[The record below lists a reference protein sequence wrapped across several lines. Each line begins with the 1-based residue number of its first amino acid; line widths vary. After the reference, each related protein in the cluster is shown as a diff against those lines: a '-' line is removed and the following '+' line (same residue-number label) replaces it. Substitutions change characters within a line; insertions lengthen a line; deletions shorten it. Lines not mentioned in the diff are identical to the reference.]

1 MKRALDVLRR
11 APGVAREAVKLSA
24 FLRARPRLLALV
36 LFSGAALVLMGMAVL
51 GRSAAQNPLVATVR
65 RGTLVARL
73 SAAGLLK
80 PAQSITYRSP
90 LGGRE
95 AEIVLLVPEGTLV
108 NEGDLL
114 VRLDATELTRELER
128 AVQEVRQ
135 AQLEAQVAEAER
147 ADGLAAVDSLDEGEG
162 ALTVEE
168 SRAHLSLAER
178 KVARL
183 REAYE
188 ANKPLM
194 ERGFLTRDELDKS
207 AFELE
212 QAEAELALARR
223 KAQVYIERTHPRDR
237 QRARLLLSQKEAQ
250 EQNARARLAEVRAR
264 LKALR
269 EDIENCSIYARAAGL
284 VVHEEN
290 LGAAPR
296 RKIRT
301 GDRVTGSQGLVT
313 IPEVK
318 RMLVEASVQEAD
330 VHRLHVGQQAVIRLD
345 AFPDLRLAGKVAGV
359 GTLARASAE
368 RPFEEKRFD
377 LIVEV
382 GPATAD
388 LRPEMTARV
397 DVLVS
402 ERRDVLLVPVNA
414 VFERQGIPVCH
425 VLRAFGTE
433 TRQVELGETD
443 DVLAEVRAGLRAGD
457 RVSLTEVAGGQ
468 PAARLASPLPAKAPF
483 LRTLEQQDPPIAPR

>member
-1 MKRALDVLRR
+1 VLS
-11 APGVAREAVKLSA
+11 L
-24 FLRARPRLLALV
+24 
-36 LFSGAALVLMGMAVL
+36 SGAALVLLGIVVL
-51 GRSAAQNPLVATVR
+51 TRSAAQDPLVATVH

-73 SAAGLLK
+73 SATGLLK
-80 PAQSITYRSP
+80 PAQSITYRSS

-95 AEIVLLVPEGTLV
+95 AEIVFLVPEGTLV

-114 VRLDATELTRELER
+114 VRLDTTELARELER

-135 AQLEAQVAEAER
+135 AQLDTQVADAER
-147 ADGLAAVDSLDEGEG
+147 AEGLAAIDSLTEGEG
-162 ALTVEE
+162 ALNVEE
-168 SRAHLSLAER
+168 ARSNLGLAER
-178 KVARL
+178 KVNRL

-188 ANKPLM
+188 ANRPLM

-237 QRARLLLSQKEAQ
+237 QRARLSLSQKEAQ
-250 EQNARARLAEVRAR
+250 AHNARARLAEVSAHM
-264 LKALR
+264 KALR
-269 EDIENCSIYARAAGL
+269 EDLENCSIYARASGL
-284 VVHEEN
+284 VVHEEH

-296 RKIRT
+296 RKIHT

-313 IPEVK
+313 IPEVT

-330 VHRLHVGQQAVIRLD
+330 VHRLRVGQQAVIRLD
-345 AFPDLRLAGKVAGV
+345 AFPDLRLSGKVARI

-377 LIVEV
+377 FIVEV
-382 GPATAD
+382 DPATAD
-388 LRPEMTARV
+388 LRPEMTARA

-402 ERRDVLLVPVNA
+402 ERKDVLLVPVNA
-414 VFERQGIPVCH
+414 VFERQGILVCH
-425 VLRAFGTE
+425 VLRAFGSD
-433 TRQVELGETD
+433 TRQVDLGETD
-443 DVLAEVRAGLRAGD
+443 DVFAEVRAGLRAGD
-457 RVSLTEVAGGQ
+457 RVMLTDVSAGQ
-468 PAARLASPLPAKAPF
+468 PASKLASPAPANRPF
-483 LRTLEQQDPPIAPR
+483 LRSLEPQDAPIAPR